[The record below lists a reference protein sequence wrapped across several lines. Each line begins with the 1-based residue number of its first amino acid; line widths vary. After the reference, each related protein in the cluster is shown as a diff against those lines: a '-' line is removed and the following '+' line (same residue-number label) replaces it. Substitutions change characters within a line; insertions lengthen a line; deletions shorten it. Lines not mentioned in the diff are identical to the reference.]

1 MKNKPE
7 KAISFIE
14 GFFVTSN
21 PWLAIIAGAMASL
34 TRRENRYYSK
44 EETSIA
50 FLIGTLSGF
59 LCGLVGFRG
68 SYFQWWNP
76 YSKGILSSLIG
87 VKLWIPAVMIGL
99 ALREILRG
107 PKDEDEKRG

>member
-1 MKNKPE
+1 MKITTPKT
-7 KAISFIE
+7 ISFIE
-14 GFFVTSN
+14 GFFVTFN

-34 TRRENRYYSK
+34 TKRENRYYSK

-59 LCGLVGFRG
+59 LCGLVGFKK
-68 SYFQWWNP
+68 SYLQWWNP
-76 YSKGILSSLIG
+76 YSKGILSSLLG

-99 ALREILRG
+99 AIWGILRRS
-107 PKDEDEKRG
+107 KDEDEKSS